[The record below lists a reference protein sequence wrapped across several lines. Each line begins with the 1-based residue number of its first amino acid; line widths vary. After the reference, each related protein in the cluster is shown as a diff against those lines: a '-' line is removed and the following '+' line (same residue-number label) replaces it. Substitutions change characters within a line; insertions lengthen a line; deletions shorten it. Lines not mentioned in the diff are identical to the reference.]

1 MSYKE
6 QIFKELEKIAVSG
19 GTATFN
25 GINPKTVRHYTFI
38 FKEIHSVDLTCSI
51 VDGVATVVNPDFN
64 PSVRKYVEDALIKL
78 KNVGDSCLLEGQT
91 DTLYVYVW
99 KMRKKLNM
107 DLFTRV
113 VGNNKLYVVVMGVK
127 E

>member
-6 QIFKELEKIAVSG
+6 QIFKELDKVKESG
-19 GTATFN
+19 GTATFK

-38 FKEIHSVDLTCSI
+38 FKEIHNVDLTCSI

-64 PSVRKYVEDALIKL
+64 PSVRKYVEDALMKL

-113 VGNNKLYVVVMGVK
+113 VGNNKLHVVVMGVG

>member
-25 GINPKTVRHYTFI
+25 SINPKTVRHYTFI
-38 FKEIHSVDLTCSI
+38 FKEIHGVDLTCSI

-64 PSVRKYVEDALIKL
+64 PSVRKYVEDALMKL

-91 DTLYVYVW
+91 DTLYIYVW

-113 VGNNKLYVVVMGVK
+113 VGNNKLHVVVMGG
-127 E
+127 